1 MVNAVLDLD
10 NKILILMVLSL
21 LFFSTL
27 TVATV
32 AAAQNNPKVL
42 FDETGPYGKDFT
54 IYSIGPLGAS
64 SYANLLQNNGFTV
77 SKITESPITS
87 DSLKGISIL
96 IVMAPARNYTDDEI
110 NTIDNFVKNGGGLFI
125 LGDNWG
131 NEDGGSDYAFNKLAK
146 SFGVAYANNSLLLDS
161 NNYFI
166 LTENPKITNI
176 SSNPITTNVP
186 EFYYILGTYI
196 ATPGTSNV
204 SAYSG
209 ANSWA
214 DIGNVS
220 DQGFTTSNKVKD
232 PNELTGPFP
241 VLSTMSYGNGKVVF
255 MGSVRSLTNN
265 YLYRNN
271 GWIIGLNAANWLSNT
286 PIPATYNKAG
296 LIPYNVA
303 DMGLRILAT
312 IILGLI
318 ILAGL
323 IYKVRHDMLSEE
335 SYTIKTIKKWKFYGL
350 GALNIFFI
358 VIAAIMFIPINILLL
373 NAADSTTYDPYL
385 GYSLLVVGI
394 IYLILSGII
403 SYNIIARQRMLK
415 HFNYFN
421 LGLMIFFVIYTI
433 LLGDLFSFSV
443 MQLFTVGG
451 LILLIPSIIN
461 LLIFRKHGPDIIV
474 EGKEFDRL
482 KRLSVKS
489 LPFELQPFYK
499 DSLYIGEG
507 GFGRVFKAT
516 RIDNGMVVAIKIPKS
531 FDKRSE
537 KTFISEVS
545 NWSQLDHPNIVKL
558 YNYKILP
565 IPYIETEFCE
575 GRIEKGI
582 KTIQEAVS
590 IVYDAA
596 KGLQY
601 AHNKNIIH
609 GDVKISNILIKNGV
623 NKISD
628 WGLSKLKVGDS
639 VTLSGATPSYAAPEQ
654 ISREFGKADERTDI
668 YQLGNVFYELL
679 TGRLPFEGEISEIYS
694 SIIKTEPTH
703 PFEINSN
710 AKPVDEIIMKCLNK
724 NKEERYSSMGELIS
738 ELEKYKPSDET
749 TLFEDDEK

>member
-1 MVNAVLDLD
+1 M
-10 NKILILMVLSL
+10 ILFLSTITV
-21 LFFSTL
+21 ST
-27 TVATV
+27 VV
-32 AAAQNNPKVL
+32 AAQSNPKVL

-77 SKITESPITS
+77 SKITNAPIS
-87 DSLKGISIL
+87 DESLKGVNVL
-96 IVMAPARNYTDDEI
+96 VVMAPARNYTDNEI
-110 NTIDNFVKNGGGLFI
+110 NTINNFVKNGGGLFL

-146 SFGVAYANNSLLLDS
+146 SFGVAYANNSLVLDS
-161 NNYFI
+161 SNYFI
-166 LTENPKITNI
+166 LTENLKITNI
-176 SSNPITTNVP
+176 SSSPITSNVS
-186 EFYYILGTYI
+186 EFYYIEGSYI
-196 ATPGTSNV
+196 STPGSSNV

-209 ANSWA
+209 VNSWA
-214 DIGNVS
+214 DIGNLS
-220 DQGFTTSNKVKD
+220 TQGFTTSNKVKD
-232 PNELTGPFP
+232 PNELSGPFP
-241 VLSTMSYGNGKVVF
+241 ILSSMNYGYGKVVF
-255 MGSVRSLTNN
+255 MGSVRSLSNN

-271 GWIIGLNAANWLSNT
+271 GWTIGLNAVNWLSNT

-296 LIPYNVA
+296 LIPYDVA
-303 DMGLRILAT
+303 DMGYRILAT

-323 IYKVRHDMLSEE
+323 IYKLRHDLLTEE

-350 GALNIFFI
+350 SSVNTIFI
-358 VIAAIMFIPINILLL
+358 IIAVIMFVYLGITHL
-373 NAADSTTYDPYL
+373 NSADSIRYDPYL
-385 GYSLLVVGI
+385 GYSLLIAGL

-403 SYNIIARQRMLK
+403 VYNIIVRQRMLK

-421 LGLMIFFVIYTI
+421 IGLMIFFTIYTI
-433 LLGDLFSFSV
+433 LLGDLFSYV
-443 MQLFTVGG
+443 AMQLFTVIS

-461 LLIFRKHGPDIIV
+461 LLIFRKYGPDLIV

-489 LPFELQPFYK
+489 LPFELQPFFE

-516 RIDNGMVVAIKIPKS
+516 RIEDGMVVAIKIPKS

-558 YNYKILP
+558 YSYKILP

-575 GRIEKGI
+575 GRVEKGI
-582 KTIQEAVS
+582 KTIQEAIS
-590 IVYDAA
+590 IVYDVA

-628 WGLSKLKVGDS
+628 WGLSKLKTGDS
-639 VTLSGATPSYAAPEQ
+639 VTISGATPSYAAPEQ
-654 ISREFGKADERTDI
+654 ISIEFGKADERTDI

-679 TGRLPFEGEISEIYS
+679 TGRLPFEGEISQIYN
-694 SIIKTEPTH
+694 SILKNEPKH
-703 PFEINSN
+703 PFEINAN

-724 NKEERYSSMGELIS
+724 NKQERYSSMGELIA

-749 TLFEDDEK
+749 ILFEEDKK

>member
-1 MVNAVLDLD
+1 VKTVLGLD
-10 NKILILMVLSL
+10 NKILVLIVLSL
-21 LFFSTL
+21 LLSTL
-27 TVATV
+27 TIATV

-64 SYANLLQNNGFTV
+64 TYANLLQNNGFTV
-77 SKITESPITS
+77 SKITDEPITP
-87 DSLKGISIL
+87 DSLKGVKVL

-110 NTIDNFVKNGGGLFI
+110 NTIDNFVKNGGGLFL

-131 NEDGGSDYAFNKLAK
+131 TEDGGSDYAFNKLAK
-146 SFGVAYANNSLLLDS
+146 SFGVAYANNTLLLDS
-161 NNYFI
+161 SNYFI

-176 SSNPITTNVP
+176 SSSPITTNVP

-196 ATPGTSNV
+196 TNVGTSNV

-209 ANSWA
+209 VNSWG
-214 DIGNVS
+214 DIGNLS
-220 DQGFTTSNKVKD
+220 SEGYTTSNYIKD
-232 PNELTGPFP
+232 PNEQSGPFP
-241 VLSTMSYGNGKVVF
+241 VLSSMNYGSGKVVF

-271 GWIIGLNAANWLSNT
+271 GWIIGLNAVNWLSNN
-286 PIPATYNKAG
+286 PIPTTYNKAD
-296 LIPYNVA
+296 LIPYGVA
-303 DMGLRILAT
+303 DMGYRILAT
-312 IILGLI
+312 LILGLI
-318 ILAGL
+318 ILIGL
-323 IYKVRHDMLSEE
+323 IYKFRHDMLSKET
-335 SYTIKTIKKWKFYGL
+335 YTIKIIKKWKFYGL
-350 GALNIFFI
+350 GAVNILFV
-358 VIAAIMFIPINILLL
+358 VIAAVMFIPINLFLL
-373 NAADSTTYDPYL
+373 NSTDSNTYDPYL

-394 IYLILSGII
+394 IYLILSLMIV
-403 SYNIIARQRMLK
+403 YNIIARQRMLK
-415 HFNYFN
+415 HFNYIN
-421 LGLMIFFVIYTI
+421 IGLMIFFAIYTV
-433 LLGDLFSFSV
+433 LLGDLFSFDA

-451 LILLIPSIIN
+451 LILVIPSVIN
-461 LLIFRKHGPDIIV
+461 LLIFRKYGPDIIV

-499 DSLYIGEG
+499 DSIYIGEG

-516 RIDNGMVVAIKIPKS
+516 RIDTGMIVAIKIPKS

-537 KTFISEVS
+537 KTFVSEVS

-575 GRIEKGI
+575 GHVEKGI
-582 KTIQEAVS
+582 KTIQEAIS
-590 IVYDAA
+590 IVYDVA

-628 WGLSKLKVGDS
+628 WGLSKSKIGDS

-679 TGRLPFEGEISEIYS
+679 TGRLPFEGEISQIYS
-694 SIIKTEPTH
+694 SILKTEPTH
-703 PFEINSN
+703 PFKINAN

-724 NKEERYSSMGELIS
+724 NKAERYSSMGELIA

-749 TLFEDDEK
+749 TLFEEDEK